1 MEFTLRIQ
9 ALKTS
14 LKIRLDKWYDFR
26 RHIAFRCKVVF
37 QYHLSNRGYY
47 GKVMF
52 NHSDQ
57 TLQLK
62 VSILLSSARYLLRAK
77 DVGLTSSF

>member
-1 MEFTLRIQ
+1 MASALNVQ

-14 LKIRLDKWYDFR
+14 LKIRLNKWYDFR

-37 QYHLSNRGYY
+37 QFHLSNRGYY

-52 NHSDQ
+52 NHTDQ

-62 VSILLSSARYLLRAK
+62 VSILVPCLWSRLAQALC
-77 DVGLTSSF
+77 